1 MLAAPPFLHRNSALF
16 LDFDGTIVD
25 IAARPDAVVVKPGM
39 LELLDGLSRRLN
51 GALAV
56 VSGRS
61 IAELDNFLH
70 PLVLPTAGVHGSERR
85 DIEGVVTRLKAP
97 VLTDA
102 ALRLQAF
109 VADHDG
115 LLLERKPGSLALHY
129 RLAPEYESACL
140 HAMNLIA
147 EEVPGTA
154 LMHGKMV
161 IELKPAL
168 ASKSLALRAFMRE
181 RPFAGRDPLFA
192 GDDVTDE
199 DGFET
204 LQSLGGGG
212 VKVGAGETHAKFRVA
227 GTTTLREWLAC
238 SLRLVD
244 GEGGATGAGAK
255 APCFASA
262 P

>member
-1 MLAAPPFLHRNSALF
+1 MLSAPPFLHHRSALF

-25 IAARPDAVVVKPGM
+25 IAARPDAVIVKPGM
-39 LELLDGLSRRLN
+39 LELLDGLARRLD

-70 PLVLPTAGVHGSERR
+70 PLVLPTAGVHGAERR

-97 VLTDA
+97 SLGDA
-102 ALRLQAF
+102 ALRLEAF
-109 VADHDG
+109 VADHPG

-129 RLAPEYESACL
+129 RMAPEFEAACL
-140 HAMNLIA
+140 HAMNLIS
-147 EEVPGTA
+147 EEVPGMA

-168 ASKSLALRAFMRE
+168 ASKALALRSFMRE

-199 DGFET
+199 NGFET
-204 LQSLGGGG
+204 LQGLGGGG
-212 VKVGAGETHAKFRVA
+212 VKVGAGETCAKFRVA
-227 GTTTLREWLAC
+227 GTSTLREWLVC
-238 SLRLVD
+238 SLRLI
-244 GEGGATGAGAK
+244 EGGATPQVVAK
-255 APCFASA
+255 SPCFEGA

>member
-1 MLAAPPFLHRNSALF
+1 MLSAPPFLHQRSALF

-25 IAARPDAVVVKPGM
+25 IAARPDDVVVKPGM
-39 LELLDGLSRRLN
+39 LELLDALSKTLG

-61 IAELDNFLH
+61 IAQLDAFLH
-70 PLVLPTAGVHGSERR
+70 PLVLPTAGVHGAERR
-85 DIEGVVTRLKAP
+85 DIDGVVTRLKSP
-97 VLTDA
+97 VLSDA
-102 ALRLQAF
+102 SLRLEAF
-109 VADHDG
+109 VADHPG

-129 RLAPEYESACL
+129 RLAPEFEAACQ
-140 HAMNLIA
+140 HAMNLVA

-168 ASKSLALRAFMRE
+168 ASKSLALRAYMRE

-204 LQSLGGGG
+204 LQALGGGG
-212 VKVGAGETHAKFRVA
+212 VKVGAGETLAKFRLA
-227 GTTTLREWLAC
+227 GTATLREWLAC
-238 SLRLVD
+238 SLRLIE
-244 GEGGATGAGAK
+244 GEGGATAAGAK
-255 APCFASA
+255 ASCFVSA

>member
-1 MLAAPPFLHRNSALF
+1 MLSAPPFLHRNSALF

-25 IAARPDAVVVKPGM
+25 IAARPDDVIVKPGM
-39 LELLDGLSRRLN
+39 LTLLEGLSQRLG

-61 IAELDNFLH
+61 IAQIDEFLS
-70 PLVLPTAGVHGSERR
+70 PLVLPTAGVHGAERR
-85 DIEGVVTRLKAP
+85 DIDGVVTRLTAP
-97 VLTDA
+97 SLSDA
-102 ALRLQAF
+102 SLRLQAF
-109 VADHDG
+109 VADHEG

-129 RLAPEYESACL
+129 RLAPEYEAACQ
-140 HAMNLIA
+140 HAMNLIC
-147 EEVPGTA
+147 EEVPGMA

-199 DGFET
+199 NGFET
-204 LQSLGGGG
+204 LQGLGGGG
-212 VKVGAGETHAKFRVA
+212 VKVGAGETAAKFRLA
-227 GTTTLREWLAC
+227 GTATLREWLAC
-238 SLRLVD
+238 SLKLID
-244 GEGGATGAGAK
+244 AEAKQPETTAT
-255 APCFASA
+255 
-262 P
+262 